1 MRIVVVMVGI
11 LVATIPVTALS
22 PRLAYA
28 QNATATSIPPE
39 IVCKMEPTS
48 AECIQ
53 PSNSG
58 SSIPAPPSLSIRTTP
73 SLLSPSSIPPEVEC
87 KLNPNSIVCLQLSK
101 PLVSPPPPPP
111 SITIRQLLL
120 PASPIP
126 PEILCKMN
134 PNSVVCLQLSKP
146 LVSPPPTPPSI
157 ATKQVPPSIVTAPSK
172 AVTVTT
178 NLKIGNKIYPIN
190 YQLTGTGNK
199 IISIILEKD
208 NSTLLGNIASP
219 SNGTLTIQLPRN
231 VIDSKKQGTNLD
243 ENYAVLVDG
252 KNAGFNQIKN
262 DTRVR
267 TLAIVLGEGSKN
279 IEIVGTHAIPE
290 FGTGASAALLS
301 VAIAAVVITASAK
314 FGPKNKLIQK

>member
-11 LVATIPVTALS
+11 LVATIFVTALS

-39 IVCKMEPTS
+39 IVCKLEPTS
-48 AECIQ
+48 AECVQ

-58 SSIPAPPSLSIRTTP
+58 SSIPAPPSLPIGTTP
-73 SLLSPSSIPPEVEC
+73 SLLSPSSIPPEILC
-87 KLNPNSIVCLQLSK
+87 KMNPNSAVCLQLSK
-101 PLVSPPPPPP
+101 PLVSPLPPPP
-111 SITIRQLLL
+111 SITI
-120 PASPIP
+120 
-126 PEILCKMN
+126 
-134 PNSVVCLQLSKP
+134 
-146 LVSPPPTPPSI
+146 
-157 ATKQVPPSIVTAPSK
+157 KQVPPSIVTVPSK
-172 AVTVTT
+172 AVTITA
-178 NLKIGNKIYPIN
+178 NLKIGNKTYPIN
-190 YQLTGTGNK
+190 YQLAGTGNK

-208 NSTLLGNIASP
+208 NSTLLANIASP

-231 VIDSKKQGTNLD
+231 IIDSKKQGTNLD
-243 ENYAVLVDG
+243 ESYAVLVDG

-290 FGTGASAALLS
+290 FGTGASVALLS